1 MYPKLFEIGPVP
13 VYSYGLMLGLAF
25 LAANYLVTKEL
36 KRYRIDENVGLSI
49 TFISIIAGLLGSKLF
64 YIIEEWN
71 FGKGGTLLSYFRADV
86 LFSPSGLTFYGGL
99 ILAFVII
106 WIYCK
111 RKNLYILQILDA
123 LAPATILGY
132 GIARIGCHLSGDG
145 CYGIPV
151 NGTVWEFLGYSYS
164 KGIVPTHQGVLVHPT
179 SLYELAAC
187 VLLFAVLWGIR
198 KKMKYMGQLFF
209 IYLVFNGLE
218 RFLIEFIRLNPIVF
232 SFFTQAQIISLGI
245 FLSGIILLYIFRN
258 QNNLNLQ
265 SGETG
270 KTRKTEK

>member
-1 MYPKLFEIGPVP
+1 MYPKLFEIGPIP
-13 VYSYGLMLGLAF
+13 IYSYGLMLGLAF

-36 KRYRIDENVGLSI
+36 KRYKIDENAGLSI

-64 YIIEEWN
+64 YILEEWN

-123 LAPATILGY
+123 LAPSTILGY

-187 VLLFAVLWGIR
+187 VLIFTVLWNIR

-218 RFLIEFIRLNPIVF
+218 RFLIEFIRLNPVMF
-232 SFFTQAQIISLGI
+232 SFLTQAQIISLCI
-245 FLSGIILLYIFRN
+245 FLAGIILLFIFRN
-258 QNNLNLQ
+258 QNNLNIPAD
-265 SGETG
+265 EKE

>member
-111 RKNLYILQILDA
+111 RKNLYILLILDA

-245 FLSGIILLYIFRN
+245 FLSGVILLYIFRN